1 MGGALPLQ
9 DDDETDPTIQ
19 SSSPTV
25 VPDKAVVNSP
35 LATAAGMAGNVLEWY
50 DFALFGFFSDI
61 IAQVFFPP
69 ISSDSSNSSM
79 YGGELA
85 AFGNL
90 TRSFAVYGGAF
101 LMRPVGG
108 LLLGY
113 FGDKHGRKTALVPSL
128 FLMAFPTFLM
138 GCLPTYEQVG
148 GWSTALLVLCR
159 LMQGMSVGGQLPA
172 SLVYTVESR
181 PKDEWGYYGSLVM
194 MAANVGTMLG
204 NLFGALLRTVLTRD
218 QLVRWGWRIPF
229 WSGIA
234 NAFVAVF
241 LHYYGEEYHPN
252 AGEYDDTGAGR
263 RGKEEEAPVQNP
275 LRQVF
280 RRENLPMLLSIAMT
294 SSLWGAGFY
303 TSFVWMATY
312 MKVLIDPPR
321 EHGFW
326 INAMALLF
334 GIVLVLPNAGR
345 LSDRTGR
352 LRNMIAGAVCVGI
365 VGPLMLT
372 VISKGTGVQAF
383 FAQWCIGVF
392 LSLFGGPMNAWLV
405 EQFPAKYRL
414 TSVAVGYDLA
424 HCTASAFS
432 PLIATV
438 LFQNYGPLA
447 PGIIYPVFAAISL
460 IGMFLSTKFRYCED
474 AENVSNVE
482 PLLSE
487 EDRASLHITQ
497 NI

>member
-1 MGGALPLQ
+1 
-9 DDDETDPTIQ
+9 
-19 SSSPTV
+19 
-25 VPDKAVVNSP
+25 
-35 LATAAGMAGNVLEWY
+35 
-50 DFALFGFFSDI
+50 
-61 IAQVFFPP
+61 
-69 ISSDSSNSSM
+69 
-79 YGGELA
+79 
-85 AFGNL
+85 
-90 TRSFAVYGGAF
+90 
-101 LMRPVGG
+101 
-108 LLLGY
+108 
-113 FGDKHGRKTALVPSL
+113 
-128 FLMAFPTFLM
+128 
-138 GCLPTYEQVG
+138 
-148 GWSTALLVLCR
+148 
-159 LMQGMSVGGQLPA
+159 
-172 SLVYTVESR
+172 
-181 PKDEWGYYGSLVM
+181 
-194 MAANVGTMLG
+194 
-204 NLFGALLRTVLTRD
+204 
-218 QLVRWGWRIPF
+218 
-229 WSGIA
+229 
-234 NAFVAVF
+234 
-241 LHYYGEEYHPN
+241 
-252 AGEYDDTGAGR
+252 
-263 RGKEEEAPVQNP
+263 
-275 LRQVF
+275 
-280 RRENLPMLLSIAMT
+280 
-294 SSLWGAGFY
+294 
-303 TSFVWMATY
+303 
-312 MKVLIDPPR
+312 
-321 EHGFW
+321 
-326 INAMALLF
+326 MALLF